1 MAGLGGWSR
10 LCLIG
15 VLFGAGA
22 WALSDSWEA
31 YEPKGETRHLLQ
43 APPPDVSST
52 PGSGPTISA
61 VRTDP
66 APQPRAGADIPIQ
79 ATVVPGPSPISAVN
93 LLYLVNYG
101 PVQSIPMTPSGVN
114 VYSASIPSSSFKA
127 GDMVRWAVQAVD
139 ASGNAKRQPPDSL
152 TSRIYLGTVIF
163 NPDHSSTLP
172 VMEWFS
178 PDQDAA
184 LTRSGVNDSCLYFKG
199 RFWDSV
205 ATGRR
210 GVTSASYPK
219 PKLKM
224 SSFKPDFV
232 YKDGE
237 TLKKAFDLMSNYYE
251 PGEKSYMRDY
261 VANQLMKE
269 IGLPYEEESY
279 LMLYLNGAFY
289 GLFMYKEYADV
300 NYLTRNN
307 LNPKG
312 WLVKPIQGE
321 NSNLR
326 WDVPADQ
333 FSIDYK
339 SQTNKKTADPQV
351 MLTFLRGLAGGNGQP
366 RTQYI
371 MDNVNLPV
379 VVNHMAAETLMLNQ
393 DRCTKNYLMFYD
405 PDTREWSHLPD
416 DLKSAFGISSGL
428 GGKPAP
434 DYCTLECEQWNSPLY
449 CDHNHPQD
457 LAVVQPFSR
466 IAANFNQLNAGA
478 AGRKLA
484 AAGSAAYQQSGRRS
498 LLQTSFLDNLN
509 TDLTTLGLTLTGPN
523 GTFNYLLDL
532 VLTYPRTRSMYMR
545 RLRTLMDTY
554 TNGRL
559 AQMIT
564 DAYNQI
570 GNGPAQ
576 QDNAKWGIN
585 DINRGYQQL
594 LTDQL
599 PMRKNQL
606 YNIYGPSGT
615 IPLIPDAQPKAAPLR
630 FGRVDASSGS
640 GSYIEITNPN
650 NFAVDVSNWLLSG
663 TVKFTL
669 VPGTVIPASDSL
681 FLSPNVYAFRTRSKS
696 PTGKEGNFISSPGQ
710 TTVWQIV
717 SGCSPG
723 AIRQQTAGGGSRQ
736 QGTKQARS
744 QDHRRRR

>member
-1 MAGLGGWSR
+1 MAGVGGWSR

-22 WALSDSWEA
+22 WAVSDTWE
-31 YEPKGETRHLLQ
+31 
-43 APPPDVSST
+43 
-52 PGSGPTISA
+52 
-61 VRTDP
+61 
-66 APQPRAGADIPIQ
+66 
-79 ATVVPGPSPISAVN
+79 VN

-101 PVQSIPMTPSGVN
+101 PEQSIPMTASGVN

-139 ASGNAKRQPPDSL
+139 ASGQAARQPL
-152 TSRIYLGTVIF
+152 TTSKPGRVYLGTVVF
-163 NPDHSSTLP
+163 NPDHASTLP

-178 PDQDAA
+178 PDPDVA
-184 LTRSGVNDSCLYFKG
+184 LTRSGVNDSCLYFNGK
-199 RFWDSV
+199 FWDSV

-224 SSFKPDFV
+224 SKFKPDFF

-261 VANQLMKE
+261 VATQLMKDV
-269 IGLPYEEESY
+269 GLPYLEESY
-279 LMLYLNGAFY
+279 LKLYLNGAFY
-289 GLFMYKEYADV
+289 GLFLYKEDTDD

-312 WLVKPIQGE
+312 WLFKPMQGE

-333 FSIDYK
+333 FAINYK

-351 MLTFLRGLAGGNGQP
+351 MLAFLRGLAGGSGQP
-366 RTQYI
+366 RTQYL

-379 VVNHMAAETLMLNQ
+379 VVNHMAAETLLLNQ

-428 GGKPAP
+428 GGTPAP

-449 CDHNHPQD
+449 CDHSHPQD

-484 AAGSAAYQQSGRRS
+484 AAGFPAYPQSGTRS

-509 TDLTTLGLTLTGPN
+509 TDLTTLGSTLTGPN
-523 GTFNYLLDL
+523 GTFNYLVDL

-564 DAYNQI
+564 NAYNQI
-570 GNGPAQ
+570 GRGPAQ

-585 DINRGYQQL
+585 DIDRGYQQL

-599 PMRKNQL
+599 PVRQNQL
-606 YNIYGPSGT
+606 CNTYGPDGA
-615 IPLIPDAQPKAAPLR
+615 IPLIPDAQPKAAPLT
-630 FGRVDASSGS
+630 FGQVEASSGL
-640 GSYIEITNPN
+640 GSYIEIINPN
-650 NFAVDVSNWLLSG
+650 TFAVDVSGWMLSG

-669 VPGTVIPASDSL
+669 VPGTVIAASDSL
-681 FLSPNVYAFRTRSKS
+681 FLSPNVVAFRTRPAS
-696 PTGKEGNFISSPGQ
+696 PTGKEGNFVSGPYSGTLAPGYTLTLANDQGSS
-710 TTVWQIV
+710 IV
-717 SGCSPG
+717 SLSG
-723 AIRQQTAGGGSRQ
+723 
-736 QGTKQARS
+736 
-744 QDHRRRR
+744 